1 MGIMTF
7 LSSFRVGQQ
16 TVYPEG
22 LYERLKSFAL
32 LDDVGDA
39 ALRNLLAE
47 ANWFALPGGTV
58 LERDGEN
65 NAALFLVVTGSLGVF
80 AANPVGERQ
89 FVAHIS
95 AGETVGEMSLIAGS
109 SNHSAQLVALRDT
122 ELLRISPEG
131 FETLIAR
138 HPRVMMNLMQMLVRR
153 LKDANRGRSS
163 QLRPKTFAIVPLQDG
178 LSEVPIAHRLA
189 AALAAMG
196 CRAAVVDA
204 NASDQTAE
212 WFNSFEQAHDVVF
225 YRGDAPDSPWTQL
238 CLRQADRIFLLA
250 RANQPLPPAPLNL
263 PAFKERAPGPPELLL
278 LHPDGASA
286 VLPDRFSVR
295 SGLFR
300 SHHHLRAG
308 QQGDIARV
316 ARFIAGRAVGLVLAG
331 GGARGFAHIGII
343 KALKEAGMPFDQVG
357 GTSMGAIIA
366 AGLAREWGLE
376 EMRDRMRAVFVADNP
391 LSDFTLPLIAMVR
404 GKKVSA
410 RLREHFGDVSI
421 EELPLPFFAV
431 SSDLTSGRI
440 HIHRE
445 GKLWRAL
452 RASVALPGILPPV
465 THNGHL
471 LVDGG
476 VMNNLPVDV
485 MREQALGAGPIIAC
499 DITGAIDLKAV
510 DDRFGERPWWWL
522 LGQRM
527 RGTPSIIS
535 ILMRSGTVGSEAQ
548 RRIVREQCDY
558 LIEPPMP
565 DIGLRDWKKFDQ
577 AIQEGYDAACASI
590 EKNGLPTAH
599 LPENALGMAQHLV
612 VAP

>member
-1 MGIMTF
+1 MAF
-7 LSSFRVGQQ
+7 LSSFRIGQQ
-16 TVYPEG
+16 TVYPEA
-22 LYERLKSFAL
+22 LYERLKSFSL
-32 LDDVGDA
+32 LENVGDA

-47 ANWFALPGGTV
+47 ANWFALPGGTL
-58 LERDGEN
+58 LEREGEN

-80 AANPVGERQ
+80 VSDEQAQRRM
-89 FVAHIS
+89 VAHIP

-122 ELLRISPEG
+122 ELLRISPDG
-131 FETLIAR
+131 FEALIAR
-138 HPRVMMNLMQMLVRR
+138 HPRVMMNLMQMLVKR
-153 LKDANRGRSS
+153 LKDANRGRTPKAH
-163 QLRPKTFAIVPLQDG
+163 PKTFAIVPLQEG
-178 LSEVPIAHRLA
+178 LSEVPIAQRLTQ
-189 AALAAMG
+189 ALARMG
-196 CRAAVVDA
+196 CRAAVLDA
-204 NASDQTAE
+204 GAGDQTAE
-212 WFNSFEQAHDVVF
+212 WFNGFEQAHDVVF

-250 RANQPLPPAPLNL
+250 RANQPLPLAPLDL
-263 PAFKERAPGPPELLL
+263 PAFKERASGLPELLL

-286 VLPDRFSVR
+286 VLPEHFSVR

-300 SHHHLRAG
+300 AHHHLRAG
-308 QQGDIARV
+308 HQADVARI

-343 KALKEAGMPFDQVG
+343 KALKEAGVPFDQLG

-376 EMRDRMRAVFVADNP
+376 EMRDRMRAVFVNDNP
-391 LSDFTLPLIAMVR
+391 LSDFTLPLIALVR
-404 GKKVSA
+404 GRKVSA
-410 RLREHFGDVSI
+410 RLREHFDEVCI

-431 SSDLTSGRI
+431 SSDLTTGRI
-440 HIHRE
+440 HIHRD
-445 GKLWRAL
+445 GTLWRAL

-465 THNGHL
+465 THHGHL

-485 MREQALGAGPIIAC
+485 MREQAYGAGPIIAC
-499 DITGAIDLKAV
+499 DITGEVDLRAT
-510 DDRFGERPWWWL
+510 DEHYGELPWWLAW
-522 LGQRM
+522 R
-527 RGTPSIIS
+527 RDRASPNIIS

-565 DIGLRDWKKFDQ
+565 DIQLRDWKKFDQ
-577 AIQEGYDAACASI
+577 AIQEGYDAARACI
-590 EKNGLPTAH
+590 DKNGVPQAH
-599 LPENALGMAQHLV
+599 LMEDGSSHMV
-612 VAP
+612 VAT